1 MRLAQLR
8 VLHFKYSIAQFQFR
22 SNTSGE
28 ALSWESTKPNKHEY
42 RVTTREDVRISDSE
56 TKGSELRIIGKRD
69 TKT

>member
-1 MRLAQLR
+1 MTSALIELRVLIQMKLAQLR

-22 SNTSGE
+22 SSTSGE

-56 TKGSELRIIGKRD
+56 A
-69 TKT
+69 